1 MRHLVW
7 ALAAAVIQGATLIVL
22 LGEQIARAEHFEA
35 ARYKSRVLNVAV
47 AILSA
52 PVFYLVRPES
62 TFWLRPYLGDDL
74 WIIVLLAVVNALC
87 WGASAAALVWW
98 WRRRRTTGAI

>member
-22 LGEQIARAEHFEA
+22 LSEQITRAEHFEA
-35 ARYKSRVLNVAV
+35 ARYKSGVLNVAV

-52 PVFYLVRPES
+52 PVFYLVWPE
-62 TFWLRPYLGDDL
+62 
-74 WIIVLLAVVNALC
+74 
-87 WGASAAALVWW
+87 
-98 WRRRRTTGAI
+98 